1 LVNCDWARYDNGSID
16 TLMEKKSVQPRKTP
30 QKSIVPAAT
39 TDGTDISAQHML
51 LGPPALITGEDPAAY
66 EDLRARISAAVKPA
80 DFLEEIWVRDVV
92 DLTWDTL
99 RMRRLKVVMLTSTVS
114 DRLKDLLTP
123 MVGRDEAARLSK
135 EWSERDRSA
144 LKQVDK
150 QLTTMGLTM
159 DAPVSQ
165 ILARNID
172 QFERVDRMIMN
183 AEARRNA
190 ALREVDR
197 HRSSLAQALRR
208 ASDDIVEAEYEELAP
223 QQPVLEDAA

>member
-1 LVNCDWARYDNGSID
+1 
-16 TLMEKKSVQPRKTP
+16 MEKKSVQPRKTP

>member
-1 LVNCDWARYDNGSID
+1 LVNGDQARYDDGSID
-16 TLMEKKSVQPRKTP
+16 TLMEKKAVQPRKTP

-39 TDGTDISAQHML
+39 NDGADLSSQHLL

-123 MVGRDEAARLSK
+123 MVGRDEAAKLSK
-135 EWSERDRSA
+135 EWSGRDRSA

-150 QLTTMGLTM
+150 HLATMGLTL

-208 ASDDIVEAEYEELAP
+208 ASDDIVEAHYEEVSP